1 MPLAYH
7 HNLIYNDLKDS
18 VEKFSWG
25 SQQTKMALKTA
36 LACTTAILIANAVKL
51 NFPFWCG
58 ITTLVMMR
66 ANVGASFS
74 KGWMRSAGCTLGC
87 ILTIFFVGFLVQ
99 NPLFFSFYLFVGI
112 FLAFYVGTRS
122 KHGYFWMYMLANMTL
137 ISFISVTNPYGKFTL
152 DIVFYRSAEIF
163 LGVIV
168 SWLYNIILWPNF
180 AGNQISDQLNA
191 LLAKSMLLHSSLIT
205 LVTTSEINLDKIKDD
220 KIDIETRLKKIKSLI
235 NDAETENLLRHDK
248 TEYSMIISI
257 LENRIISLNTI
268 LADILSNRNF
278 IHFKNYNKFF
288 TELINNFD
296 EISKLDCLEESSLQ
310 KKLFNINIFNELL
323 EKHYKPHETR
333 NYHISDVLF
342 FYEFIRYIESYYKDL
357 IRISGKD
364 FDNPG
369 LTSRKSVDINSDYIT
384 LNFSSYSLN
393 LYKPSLIN
401 AVKGGLAVVFTFW
414 FCMWLQIP
422 GGMLNMS
429 VAIIAVFAPQLDT
442 LASKHKGLL
451 RLIGCSIG
459 AAVGL
464 FILLLNI
471 ESTIAFFT
479 IIFAFSFLSAYIFGG
494 RPGIA
499 YIGLQGG
506 IAFLLCVAGGFSQ
519 VTSIGAVIERL
530 VGIGMAI
537 FFMWIVNYII
547 WPENLF
553 LSLNSKLSDL
563 HANFIRQVKGLE
575 QFLASNASTIEDAP
589 AGIVQT
595 TNVNSIL
602 NIFEI
607 QQDLPVE
614 IIGNLKMSTMYIRK
628 LSEKLH
634 SVSQSSKEVFDFVN
648 AENGLFIPACLNNI
662 ISTVEVNTEKN
673 REKLQKAI
681 KILLK
686 QLDSFM
692 LDIRTK
698 GILREKEISFK
709 TEVASLLLTFK
720 RILFDS
726 MQLAKIEIDLEL
738 LNESIN
744 LS

>member
-36 LACTTAILIANAVKL
+36 LACTTAILIANAVRL
-51 NFPFWCG
+51 DYPFWCG
-58 ITTLVMMR
+58 ITALVMMR
-66 ANVGASFS
+66 SNVGASFS

-87 ILTIFFVGFLVQ
+87 ILSIFFVGYLVQ
-99 NPLFFSFYLFVGI
+99 NPLFFSLYIFIGI
-112 FLAFYVGTRS
+112 FLSFYVGVRA
-122 KHGYFWMYMLANMTL
+122 KHGYFWMYMLVNMVL
-137 ISFISVTNPYGKFTL
+137 ISFISITNPYGTFTL
-152 DIVFYRSAEIF
+152 EIAFYRSAEIF
-163 LGVIV
+163 LGVVV

-191 LLAKSMLLHSSLIT
+191 LLSKSMLLHTSLIK
-205 LVTTSEINLDKIKDD
+205 LVTTSKINTDNITEEIK
-220 KIDIETRLKKIKSLI
+220 DIETRLKKVKSLI
-235 NDAETENLLRHDK
+235 NDAKTENLIRHDK
-248 TEYSMIISI
+248 AEYSMIINI
-257 LENRIISLNTI
+257 LENRLISLNTI
-268 LADILSNRNF
+268 LADISENCNF
-278 IHFKNYNKFF
+278 IYFKKHNKFF
-288 TELINNFD
+288 IKLINNFD

-310 KKLFNINIFNELL
+310 KKLLNINIFKELL
-323 EKHYKPHETR
+323 ERHYKPHENKDYPVTD
-333 NYHISDVLF
+333 ILF
-342 FYEFIRYIESYYKDL
+342 FYEFIHYIESYYKDL
-357 IRISGKD
+357 IRISGKN
-364 FDNPG
+364 FDNPS
-369 LTSRKSVDINSDYIT
+369 LISKKNFDQNSDYIT

-414 FCMWLQIP
+414 FCMWLQVP

-464 FILLLNI
+464 FIILLNI
-471 ESTIAFFT
+471 ESSVAFFT
-479 IIFAFSFLSAYIFGG
+479 LIFAFTFLSAYIFGG

-506 IAFLLCVAGGFSQ
+506 IAFLLCVAGDFSQ
-519 VTSIGAVIERL
+519 VSSIGPVIERL
-530 VGIGMAI
+530 AGIGMAI
-537 FFMWIVNYII
+537 FFMWIVNFII

-553 LSLNSKLSDL
+553 LSLNTKLSDL
-563 HANFIRQVKGLE
+563 HANFIKQVRGLE
-575 QFLASNASTIEDAP
+575 QFLSPTVSTQGGVS
-589 AGIVQT
+589 AGIVET

-614 IIGNLKMSTMYIRK
+614 IIGNLKMFTMYIRK
-628 LSEKLH
+628 ISEKLY
-634 SVSQSSKEVFDFVN
+634 SVSQTSKEVFDFVN
-648 AENGLFIPACLNNI
+648 AENKLFILTCLDNI
-662 ISTVEVNTEKN
+662 ISAIEISTEKD
-673 REKLQKAI
+673 REELQKTI
-681 KILLK
+681 NRLLK
-686 QLDSFM
+686 QLDSFT

-698 GILREKEISFK
+698 GILRNKEISFK
-709 TEVASLLLTFK
+709 TEVSSLLLTFK

-738 LNESIN
+738 LNECC
-744 LS
+744 